1 MASHEDISESGA
13 SRDAKNAGRL
23 IQTLAVIAGLLWIAG
38 AGAFLYAAVGV
49 DKFRAMEP
57 ALQAAL
63 AVATVLPA
71 FLIWFAGAAAREGA
85 RARREAR
92 RLADAAERLLSPA
105 PAAEA
110 AARRLGVS
118 VRGEIASL
126 ERAIDQALVK
136 AREVEQ
142 LIAKQTLSMD
152 SAVTA
157 AATGASQMITG
168 MERERNA
175 LLQIAEDLNSQAGMI
190 GDSISRH
197 VKAIAEAARAAETEI
212 RGADEALDSRLSSF
226 GAAAALISDRT
237 GALSG
242 AAKVSAD
249 SALKLESILGG
260 ALDALTKASTLTDA
274 ARQSAEAATFAA
286 NNTANAVRDATRNAV
301 DDAKRAADMI
311 RAEAA
316 AVEREAAAALER
328 MREAADEARVA
339 AQAARSSAGATAADV
354 ARQPLREPEPTPAPA
369 PAPTPFINSTAAR
382 RQEPRRD
389 NERRDSERRDNERR
403 ADRGREGYGESL
415 AGVSPRAMPA
425 AAPTPLRPAAQA
437 PNADADS
444 NRWTWR
450 EVLASIEDAPAA
462 RTAAARAEPAEAE
475 ARARHPIPAV
485 GLIEAAGLR
494 LGEVFNLS
502 TLDRIAQR
510 ARNGTQARR
519 RAVRDAS
526 PDAVRRLADYLERD
540 QESRT
545 EANEFM
551 RTEGVRI
558 AELLGRGRASMSADA
573 TRAFLLIDAA
583 SA

>member
-1 MASHEDISESGA
+1 M
-13 SRDAKNAGRL
+13 
-23 IQTLAVIAGLLWIAG
+23 IAGLMWIAG
-38 AGAFLYAAVGV
+38 AGAFLYAVIGV
-49 DKFRAMEP
+49 VKFRETQP

-63 AVATVLPA
+63 AVATILPA

-157 AATGASQMITG
+157 AATGAAQMITG

-175 LLQIAEDLNSQAGMI
+175 LLQIAEDLNGQAGMI
-190 GDSISRH
+190 GNSISRH
-197 VKAIAEAARAAETEI
+197 TKAIADAARAAETEI
-212 RGADEALDSRLSSF
+212 RAADDALDSRLSSF

-242 AAKVSAD
+242 AAKTSAD

-286 NNTANAVRDATRNAV
+286 NNTANAVRDTTSRAV
-301 DDAKRAADMI
+301 EDAKRAADMI
-311 RAEAA
+311 RAEAVS
-316 AVEREAAAALER
+316 VEREAAAALER
-328 MREAADEARVA
+328 LREAADEARIA

-354 ARQPLREPEPTPAPA
+354 ARQPVREPEPVPA

-382 RQEPRRD
+382 RQDPRRESGRD
-389 NERRDSERRDNERR
+389 SGREPERREPERRNE
-403 ADRGREGYGESL
+403 RGRESFGESL
-415 AGVSPRAMPA
+415 AGVPPRSMSA

-450 EVLASIEDAPAA
+450 EVLASIEETPAA
-462 RTAAARAEPAEAE
+462 RTATARAAPEEE
-475 ARARHPIPAV
+475 DSRARHPIPVV